1 MVCKLVDGVLLLYID
16 RMNRSPFFIFCLLLF
31 FLVPY
36 AGQGK
41 AIAVVHSDTVEMR
54 YRHNNT
60 YVANAFPRPVVST
73 DFRIPIGADQ
83 VLVVYPTEAI
93 SRMPVWKKLIKERM
107 GVNLVFV
114 DANVVSASQLA

>member
-1 MVCKLVDGVLLLYID
+1 
-16 RMNRSPFFIFCLLLF
+16 MNRSFLFIFCLLLF

-36 AGQGK
+36 LGRGK
-41 AIAVVHSDTVEMR
+41 GIGIVYTDTIEMR

-60 YVANAFPRPVVST
+60 YVANAFPRPVIST
-73 DFRIPIGADQ
+73 DFRIPIGADR

-93 SRMPVWKKLIKERM
+93 SEIPVWKKLIKERM

-114 DANVVSASQLA
+114 DANVVSASQLAAHHIVLL